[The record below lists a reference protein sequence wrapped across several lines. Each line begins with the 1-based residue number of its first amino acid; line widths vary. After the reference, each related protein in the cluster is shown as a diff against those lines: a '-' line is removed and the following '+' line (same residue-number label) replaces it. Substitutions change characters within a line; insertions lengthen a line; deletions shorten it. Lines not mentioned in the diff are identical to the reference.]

1 MNDSTS
7 RPSFIPE
14 RWKDRTGAF
23 YSFKAAWWYRNP
35 AGEPQGVVAR
45 YDSGHNGK
53 QIIPFFKPDGR
64 GGFKTGGPARPVL
77 FGAERLN
84 GRAAPAFVVEGEKC
98 AAALHGLGLAAVS
111 AQGGANKA
119 AGGDWAALAGVPLV
133 YLLPDND
140 RAGEGYARAVCKALA
155 RLEPAPDVRMV
166 RLPGLPEKGHAVDW
180 IAARVPGWN
189 GLDPLPQERCADLA
203 AELLALGEQGEPAP
217 ADWLADDAQPER
229 PQGKPANASGGR
241 YVATPTGI
249 KAVKWNAQGEPE
261 EISLCNFTARI
272 VRETVED
279 DGLDVQRKL
288 TLTGEQG
295 GRPFQCPPIT
305 FEEFAAMNW
314 PAKYGGSHCIAEPG
328 NGKRDTLRAAIQTL
342 SHAAGAVEQRTVY
355 THTGW
360 RKVGGAWCY
369 LHGGGAI
376 GAAGPVTGIDVDLG
390 DLARYALPRPST
402 TPQER
407 REAAAASLAL
417 LALAP
422 HAASV
427 PLLACVYLAP
437 LAQALNVDFILWL
450 EAPSQSQKSSIAAVA
465 LAHFGAEI
473 DRTCLTANWTATP
486 NALEGA
492 LFTLADALAVID
504 DYAPTNHPGQQA
516 ALDWTAGRVIRAVG
530 NRQGRARLRADL
542 KQQPERYPRGLVIGT
557 AEQGPIGESIN
568 ARLFGVTLQKGDV
581 NLAALTASQTAAE
594 RGLLARCMADFIQD
608 LAARF
613 DDVVKEAKRDWR
625 DYRAAALQQRLS
637 GRAPEQVAFLLIGA
651 QLALRHFQQAGVTLP
666 AANVVDT
673 LMDLARRH
681 SLHVLESQPA
691 DRFRLA
697 LAELLASGA
706 AHLEPLANDGGREPA
721 PQPLRGPCLGWRNDA
736 KGELYL
742 LATPTLEAVNSALT
756 KGDTGLNIRP
766 RALWRQ
772 CQQRGWLQAGDAIPG
787 GGERTSRVVKITG
800 KPEQVLVF
808 NASTLES

>member
-14 RWKDRTGAF
+14 RWKDRQGAF
-23 YSFKAAWWYRNP
+23 YDFRAAWWYRNA

-45 YDSGHNGK
+45 FDGPHGK
-53 QIIPFFKPDGR
+53 QIIPYFKPHNGHA
-64 GGFKTGGPARPVL
+64 FKAGGPAAPVL
-77 FGAERLN
+77 FGRDTLK
-84 GRAAPAFVVEGEKC
+84 GDAPAFVVEGEKC
-98 AAALHGLGLAAVS
+98 AAALHSLGLAAVS
-111 AQGGANKA
+111 AQGGANQA
-119 AGGDWAALAGVPLV
+119 AGGDWPALAGVPQV
-133 YLLPDND
+133 YLLPDHD
-140 RAGEGYARAVCKALA
+140 RPGEGYARAACQALA
-155 RLEPAPDVRMV
+155 RLTPAPEV
-166 RLPGLPEKGHAVDW
+166 RLIRLPVPDKGDAADW
-180 IAARVPGWN
+180 LAARVPGWN
-189 GLDPLPQERCADLA
+189 GLDPIPEDRRADLA
-203 AELLALGEQGEPAP
+203 RELLALAEQGEPPP
-217 ADWLADDAQPER
+217 ADWLSDDARPER
-229 PQGKPANASGGR
+229 SQGKPTTPTGGR

-249 KAVKWNAQGEPE
+249 KAVRWNAQGEPE
-261 EISLCNFTARI
+261 ETALCNFTARI

-295 GRPFQCPPIT
+295 GRPFHTPPIS
-305 FEEFAAMNW
+305 FEEFAALNW
-314 PAKYGGSHCIAEPG
+314 PAKFGGSHCIAEPG

-342 SHAAGAVEQRTVY
+342 SHAGGAVEQRTVY

-360 RKVGGAWCY
+360 RKVDGAWCY

-376 GAAGPVTGIDVDLG
+376 GAAGPVPGIDVDLG
-390 DLARYALPRPST
+390 DLARYTLPAPST

-407 REAAAASLAL
+407 HETAAASLAL
-417 LALAP
+417 IDLAP
-422 HAASV
+422 PAVSV

-437 LAQALNVDFILWL
+437 LAQALNVDFMLWL

-486 NALEGA
+486 NALENS
-492 LFTLADALAVID
+492 LFKLADALAVID

-530 NRQGRARLRADL
+530 NRQGRGRLRADL

-557 AEQGPIGESIN
+557 AEQWPIGESIN
-568 ARLFGVTLQKGDV
+568 ARLFGVNLQKGDV
-581 NLAALTASQTAAE
+581 DLAALTASQTAAE

-613 DDVVKEAKRDWR
+613 DDVVKDAKQDWR
-625 DYRAAALQQRLS
+625 NYRAAALQQRLS

-666 AANVVDT
+666 DLKPVDV
-673 LMDLARRH
+673 LMGLARRH

-691 DRFRLA
+691 DRFRRA

-706 AHLEPLANDGGREPA
+706 AHLEPLANDGDREPA
-721 PQPLRGPCLGWRNDA
+721 PPPLRGPCLGWRNDA

-742 LATPTLEAVNSALT
+742 LSTPTLEAVNTALT

-772 CQQRGWLQAGDAIPG
+772 CQQRGWLQAGNQTG
-787 GGERTSRVVKITG
+787 SGQETTRTVKIAG
-800 KPEQVLVF
+800 KPERVLIF
-808 NASTLES
+808 NASAIE